1 MARNGCKIAKRKN
14 CLLFKFPVFRW
25 ANFNFNDTNI
35 TVGSCEHQLCLDDSA
50 TVAMDLIS
58 GKWVLKNNRQR
69 PNYAPNGA
77 EFVCETT
84 VS

>member
-1 MARNGCKIAKRKN
+1 MARNGFKTSKRKS

-25 ANFNFNDTNI
+25 ANFDDTNI

-58 GKWVLKNNRQR
+58 GKWFLKNND
-69 PNYAPNGA
+69 NHNNNGA